1 MLFKMILKVSTEK
14 GRQTLQSLMLQ
25 SLMLQSLMLL
35 VLQCFSNARCKPEHA
50 GRSKIEPMQKL
61 AKMLLKHESLMLRL
75 FRKICG

>member
-14 GRQTLQSLMLQ
+14 GRQTLQ